1 MREAGEVLCYREIG
15 DVGDLLIYLF
25 QLLKHLPQSIRVRCI
40 LCFQIWYNDVDEL
53 LTENT
58 RLFGK
63 SSRFVPRRA
72 ANTISRHIFKTEKER
87 VLS

>member
-1 MREAGEVLCYREIG
+1 MLCYREIG